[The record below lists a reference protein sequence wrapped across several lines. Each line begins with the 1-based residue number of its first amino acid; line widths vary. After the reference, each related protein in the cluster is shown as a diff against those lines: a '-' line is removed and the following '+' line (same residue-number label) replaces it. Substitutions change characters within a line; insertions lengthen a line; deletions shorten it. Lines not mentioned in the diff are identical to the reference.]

1 MGDDMARS
9 KITIA
14 IIVILLIVIFSFITS
29 LILSMAGKSFG
40 EKIGIVEIEGVIVQS
55 KDAMEDI
62 IRFKENEAIRGVI
75 VRINSPG
82 GSVGPTQ
89 EIYREIKKLRE
100 NKKVYVSMGSV
111 CASGGYYIATAG
123 EKIFANPST
132 ITGSIGVI
140 MEYAVIED
148 LLKKIGI
155 QAGALKSGEFKDT
168 GSPLRQ
174 MKPEEKRYLQE
185 VLNSIHEEFI
195 KDVAEGRKM
204 SLEETSKLSDG
215 RIYTGTQAKQLGLI
229 DTIGNFYDAVDAMKK
244 VLEIKGKPELVYGK
258 RPFSFLKWITSSLS
272 RELATYFFS
281 EPFKY
286 EYYPGSSIVHH

>member
-1 MGDDMARS
+1 MARS

-62 IRFKENEAIRGVI
+62 VRFKENEAIRGVI
-75 VRINSPG
+75 IRINSPG

-174 MKPEEKRYLQE
+174 MRPEEKRYLQE

-215 RIYTGTQAKQLGLI
+215 RIYTGRQAKQLGLI

-272 RELATYFFS
+272 RELATYLFS

-286 EYYPGSSIVHH
+286 EYHPGSSIAHH